1 MALIPLTRIGAHPV
15 QEVDMQDNAPPRP
28 AGQTARL
35 REEAH
40 CLACGWPVIVAFCN
54 DGMARTAPY
63 SGWDNWIYCSNKTCR
78 HHGGEGIFHN
88 MPEWIKTAGY

>member
-1 MALIPLTRIGAHPV
+1 M
-15 QEVDMQDNAPPRP
+15 QENAPPRP
-28 AGQTARL
+28 ASQTAHL
-35 REEAH
+35 REDAH

-78 HHGGEGIFHN
+78 HHAGEGIFHN
-88 MPEWIKTAGY
+88 MPDWIKTTSGY